1 MNSKANMEFTLFLNT
16 KYRITMSLSLALGD
30 DSIHLLKS
38 FESNKKVFDEVTGHI
53 RDSAAEHGL
62 TFLEYKQYRGEDG
75 VMVFVEC
82 GKALA
87 AYKKEL
93 IDRGY
98 IGSKITS
105 VVVTEGV
112 EETGIASDYNSHPPA
127 TTKIGENGRV
137 YENYPAILKL
147 A

>member
-1 MNSKANMEFTLFLNT
+1 
-16 KYRITMSLSLALGD
+16 MSLRASLGE
-30 DSIHLLKS
+30 DSTQLLKI
-38 FESNKKVFDEVTGHI
+38 FESDKKVFDEVTGNI
-53 RDSAAEHGL
+53 RDSAAKHGL
-62 TFLEYKQYRGEDG
+62 TFLEYKRYRGEDG
-75 VMVFVEC
+75 LMVFVDC

-98 IGSKITS
+98 VGSKITS
-105 VVVTEGV
+105 VVVTDGV
-112 EETGIASDYNSHPPA
+112 EKTGIASDFNSHPPA

>member
-1 MNSKANMEFTLFLNT
+1 MNSKENMKFTLFLNT

-30 DSIHLLKS
+30 DSVHLLET
-38 FESNKKVFDEVTGHI
+38 FESDKKVFDEVTEHI
-53 RDSAAEHGL
+53 RDSAAKHGL
-62 TFLEYKQYRGEDG
+62 TFLEYKRYRGEDG
-75 VMVFVEC
+75 LMVFVEC
-82 GKALA
+82 GKALT

-98 IGSKITS
+98 TGSKITT

>member
-1 MNSKANMEFTLFLNT
+1 MNSKANMKFTLFLNT

-30 DSIHLLKS
+30 DSIHLLET
-38 FESNKKVFDEVTGHI
+38 FESDKKVFDEVIGNI
-53 RDSAAEHGL
+53 RDNAAKHGL
-62 TFLEYKQYRGEDG
+62 TFLEYKRYRGEDG
-75 VMVFVEC
+75 VMVFVDC
-82 GKALA
+82 GKALT

-98 IGSKITS
+98 VGSKITT

-127 TTKIGENGRV
+127 TTKIGENGRI
-137 YENYPAILKL
+137 YENYPAVLKL

>member
-16 KYRITMSLSLALGD
+16 KYRITMSLGAVVGD
-30 DSIHLLKS
+30 DSIHLLKT
-38 FESNKKVFDEVTGHI
+38 FESNKKVFDEVTEHMK
-53 RDSAAEHGL
+53 DSAAEHGM

-93 IDRGY
+93 IDSGY
-98 IGSKITS
+98 VGSKITS
-105 VVVTEGV
+105 VVVTDGV
-112 EETGIASDYNSHPPA
+112 EGTGITNDFNSHPPA
-127 TTKIGENGRV
+127 TTKIGENG
-137 YENYPAILKL
+137 
-147 A
+147 

>member
-30 DSIHLLKS
+30 DSIHLLET
-38 FESNKKVFDEVTGHI
+38 FESDKKVFDEVTGGI
-53 RDSAAEHGL
+53 RDSAAKHGL
-62 TFLEYKQYRGEDG
+62 TFLEYKRYRGEDG
-75 VMVFVEC
+75 LMVFVDC
-82 GKALA
+82 GKALT

-98 IGSKITS
+98 AGSKITT

-112 EETGIASDYNSHPPA
+112 EETGIASDFNSHPPA
-127 TTKIGENGRV
+127 TTKIGENGRI
-137 YENYPAILKL
+137 YENYPAVLKL

>member
-30 DSIHLLKS
+30 DSVHLLET
-38 FESNKKVFDEVTGHI
+38 FESDKKVFDEVTEHI
-53 RDSAAEHGL
+53 RDSAAKHGL
-62 TFLEYKQYRGEDG
+62 TFLEYKRYRGEDG
-75 VMVFVEC
+75 LMVFVEC
-82 GKALA
+82 GKALT

-98 IGSKITS
+98 VGSKITS

>member
-1 MNSKANMEFTLFLNT
+1 
-16 KYRITMSLSLALGD
+16 MSLRASLEE
-30 DSIHLLKS
+30 DSTQLLKI
-38 FESNKKVFDEVTGHI
+38 FESDKKVFDEVTGNI
-53 RDSAAEHGL
+53 RDSAAKHGL
-62 TFLEYKQYRGEDG
+62 TFLEYKRYRGEDG
-75 VMVFVEC
+75 VLVFVEC
-82 GKALA
+82 EKALT

-105 VVVTEGV
+105 VVVTDGV
-112 EETGIASDYNSHPPA
+112 EKTGIASDFNSHPPA

>member
-1 MNSKANMEFTLFLNT
+1 MEFTLFLNT
-16 KYRITMSLSLALGD
+16 KYRITMSLGAALGE
-30 DSIHLLKS
+30 DSIDIMKI
-38 FESNKKVFDEVTGHI
+38 FESDKKVFDELIENVIDNT
-53 RDSAAEHGL
+53 AKYGL
-62 TFLEYKQYRGEDG
+62 TFLEYKLYHGEE
-75 VMVFVEC
+75 VMMVFVEC

-87 AYKKEL
+87 AYEKEI

-112 EETGIASDYNSHPPA
+112 EETGIASDYNRHPPA

-147 A
+147 V

>member
-16 KYRITMSLSLALGD
+16 KYRITMSLRASLGE
-30 DSIHLLKS
+30 DSTQLLKI
-38 FESNKKVFDEVTGHI
+38 FESDKKVFDEVTGNI
-53 RDSAAEHGL
+53 RDSAAKHGL
-62 TFLEYKQYRGEDG
+62 TFLEYKRYRGEDG
-75 VMVFVEC
+75 VLVFVEC
-82 GKALA
+82 EKALA

-93 IDRGY
+93 IDRDY

-105 VVVTEGV
+105 VVVTDGV
-112 EETGIASDYNSHPPA
+112 EKTGIASDFNSHPPA

>member
-1 MNSKANMEFTLFLNT
+1 
-16 KYRITMSLSLALGD
+16 MSLSLALGD
-30 DSIHLLKS
+30 DSVHLLET
-38 FESNKKVFDEVTGHI
+38 FESDKKVFDEVTEHI
-53 RDSAAEHGL
+53 RDSAAKHGL

-98 IGSKITS
+98 VGSKITS
-105 VVVTEGV
+105 VVVTEAV
-112 EETGIASDYNSHPPA
+112 EETGIASDFNAHPPA

>member
-1 MNSKANMEFTLFLNT
+1 MEFTLFLNT
-16 KYRITMSLSLALGD
+16 KYRITMSLGAALGD

-38 FESNKKVFDEVTGHI
+38 FESDKKVFDEVTGHI
-53 RDSAAEHGL
+53 RDSAEKHGL
-62 TFLEYKQYRGEDG
+62 TFLEYKRYRGEDG
-75 VMVFVEC
+75 LMVFVEC

-98 IGSKITS
+98 VGSKITS

-112 EETGIASDYNSHPPA
+112 EETGIASDFNAHPPA

>member
-16 KYRITMSLSLALGD
+16 KYRITMSLRASLEE
-30 DSIHLLKS
+30 DSTQLLKI
-38 FESNKKVFDEVTGHI
+38 FESDKKVFDEVTGNI
-53 RDSAAEHGL
+53 RDSAAKHGL
-62 TFLEYKQYRGEDG
+62 TFLEYKRYRGEDG
-75 VMVFVEC
+75 VLVFVEC
-82 GKALA
+82 EKALT

-105 VVVTEGV
+105 VVVTDGV
-112 EETGIASDYNSHPPA
+112 EKTGIASDFNSHPPA

>member
-16 KYRITMSLSLALGD
+16 KYRITMSLGAALGD
-30 DSIHLLKS
+30 DSIHLLET
-38 FESNKKVFDEVTGHI
+38 FESDKKVFDEVTGHI
-53 RDSAAEHGL
+53 RDSAAKHGL
-62 TFLEYKQYRGEDG
+62 TFLEYKRYRGEDG
-75 VMVFVEC
+75 LMVFVDC

-98 IGSKITS
+98 VGSKITS
-105 VVVTEGV
+105 VVVTEAV
-112 EETGIASDYNSHPPA
+112 EGTGITSDFNSHPPA

>member
-1 MNSKANMEFTLFLNT
+1 MNSNANMEFTLFLNT
-16 KYRITMSLSLALGD
+16 KYRITMSLRASLGE
-30 DSIHLLKS
+30 SIHLMKTI
-38 FESNKKVFDEVTGHI
+38 ESDKKVFDEVTRGI
-53 RDSAAEHGL
+53 KDSVAKHGL
-62 TFLEYKQYRGEDG
+62 SFLEYKRYPGEDG
-75 VMVFVEC
+75 VLVFVEC
-82 GKALA
+82 EKALT

-105 VVVTEGV
+105 VVVTDGV
-112 EETGIASDYNSHPPA
+112 EKTGIASDRDAHPPA
-127 TTKIGENGRV
+127 TTRKGENGRI

>member
-1 MNSKANMEFTLFLNT
+1 
-16 KYRITMSLSLALGD
+16 MSLSLALGD
-30 DSIHLLKS
+30 DSMQLLKT
-38 FESNKKVFDEVTGHI
+38 FESDKKVFDEVTEHI
-53 RDSAAEHGL
+53 RDSAAKHGL
-62 TFLEYKQYRGEDG
+62 TFLEYKRYRGEDG

>member
-1 MNSKANMEFTLFLNT
+1 
-16 KYRITMSLSLALGD
+16 MSLGDALGD
-30 DSIHLLKS
+30 DSIHLLET
-38 FESNKKVFDEVTGHI
+38 FESDKKVFDEVTGHI
-53 RDSAAEHGL
+53 RDSVAKHGL
-62 TFLEYKQYRGEDG
+62 TFLEYKRYRGEDG
-75 VMVFVEC
+75 LMVFVEC
-82 GKALA
+82 GKALT

-98 IGSKITS
+98 VGSKITS
-105 VVVTEGV
+105 VVVTEAV
-112 EETGIASDYNSHPPA
+112 EETGIASDFNSHPPA

>member
-16 KYRITMSLSLALGD
+16 KYRITMSLGVALGD

-38 FESNKKVFDEVTGHI
+38 FESDKKVFDEVTGHI

-82 GKALA
+82 VKALA

-112 EETGIASDYNSHPPA
+112 EGTGIANDFNAHPPA

-137 YENYPAILKL
+137 YENYPAVLKL

>member
-16 KYRITMSLSLALGD
+16 KYRITMNLGAAVGD

-53 RDSAAEHGL
+53 KDSAAEHGL

-82 GKALA
+82 GKALT

-98 IGSKITS
+98 VGSKITS

-112 EETGIASDYNSHPPA
+112 EESGIASDFNSHPPA

>member
-16 KYRITMSLSLALGD
+16 KYRITMSLGAALGD

-62 TFLEYKQYRGEDG
+62 TFLEYKRYRGEDG
-75 VMVFVEC
+75 LMVFVEC

-93 IDRGY
+93 IDSGY

-105 VVVTEGV
+105 VVVTDGV
-112 EETGIASDYNSHPPA
+112 EETGITNDFNSHPPA

-137 YENYPAILKL
+137 YENYPAVLKL

>member
-30 DSIHLLKS
+30 DSIHLLET
-38 FESNKKVFDEVTGHI
+38 FESDKKVFDEVTGHI
-53 RDSAAEHGL
+53 RDSAAKHGL
-62 TFLEYKQYRGEDG
+62 TFLEYKRYRGEDG
-75 VMVFVEC
+75 LMVFVEC
-82 GKALA
+82 GKALT

-98 IGSKITS
+98 VGSKITS

-112 EETGIASDYNSHPPA
+112 EETGIASDFNSHPPA

>member
-1 MNSKANMEFTLFLNT
+1 MNSKASMEFTLFLNT
-16 KYRITMSLSLALGD
+16 KYRITMSLRASLGE
-30 DSIHLLKS
+30 DSTQLLKI
-38 FESNKKVFDEVTGHI
+38 FESDKKVFDEVTGNI
-53 RDSAAEHGL
+53 RDSAAKHGL
-62 TFLEYKQYRGEDG
+62 TFLEYKRYRGEDG
-75 VMVFVEC
+75 VLVFVEC
-82 GKALA
+82 EKALA

-105 VVVTEGV
+105 VVVTDGV
-112 EETGIASDYNSHPPA
+112 EKTGIASDFNSHPPA

>member
-16 KYRITMSLSLALGD
+16 KYRITMNLGAAVGD
-30 DSIHLLKS
+30 DSIHLLKT
-38 FESNKKVFDEVTGHI
+38 FESDKKVFDEVTGHI

-75 VMVFVEC
+75 VMVFVDC

-98 IGSKITS
+98 VGSKITS

-112 EETGIASDYNSHPPA
+112 EGTGIASDYNTHPPA

-137 YENYPAILKL
+137 YENYPAVLKL

>member
-1 MNSKANMEFTLFLNT
+1 MNSKARMEFTLFLNT
-16 KYRITMSLSLALGD
+16 KYRITMSLRASLEE
-30 DSIHLLKS
+30 DSTQLLKI
-38 FESNKKVFDEVTGHI
+38 FESDKKVFDEVTGNI
-53 RDSAAEHGL
+53 RDSAAKHGL
-62 TFLEYKQYRGEDG
+62 TFLEYKRYRGEDG
-75 VMVFVEC
+75 VLVFVEC
-82 GKALA
+82 EKALT

-105 VVVTEGV
+105 VVVTDGV
-112 EETGIASDYNSHPPA
+112 EKTGIASDFNSHPPA

>member
-1 MNSKANMEFTLFLNT
+1 
-16 KYRITMSLSLALGD
+16 MSLSLALGD
-30 DSIHLLKS
+30 DSIHLLET
-38 FESNKKVFDEVTGHI
+38 FESDKKVFDEVTGHI
-53 RDSAAEHGL
+53 RDSAAKHGL
-62 TFLEYKQYRGEDG
+62 TFLEYKRYRGEDG
-75 VMVFVEC
+75 LMVFVEC
-82 GKALA
+82 GKALT

-98 IGSKITS
+98 VGSKITS

-137 YENYPAILKL
+137 YENYPAVLKL

>member
-30 DSIHLLKS
+30 DSIHLLET
-38 FESNKKVFDEVTGHI
+38 FESDKKVFDEVTEHI
-53 RDSAAEHGL
+53 RDSAAKHGL
-62 TFLEYKQYRGEDG
+62 TFLEYKRYRGEDG
-75 VMVFVEC
+75 LMVFVEC
-82 GKALA
+82 GKALT

-98 IGSKITS
+98 TGSKITT

>member
-16 KYRITMSLSLALGD
+16 KYRITMNLGAVVGD

-62 TFLEYKQYRGEDG
+62 TFLEYKRYRGEDG
-75 VMVFVEC
+75 VMVFVDC
-82 GKALA
+82 GKALT

-93 IDRGY
+93 IDKGY

-105 VVVTEGV
+105 VVITEAV
-112 EETGIASDYNSHPPA
+112 EESGITNDFNSHPPA
-127 TTKIGENGRV
+127 TTKTGDDGRV
-137 YENYPAILKL
+137 YENYPAILNL
-147 A
+147 

>member
-30 DSIHLLKS
+30 DSIYLLET
-38 FESNKKVFDEVTGHI
+38 FESDKKVFDEVTEHI
-53 RDSAAEHGL
+53 RDSAAKHGL
-62 TFLEYKQYRGEDG
+62 TFLEYKRYRGEDG
-75 VMVFVEC
+75 LMVFVEC
-82 GKALA
+82 GKALT

-98 IGSKITS
+98 VGSKITS
-105 VVVTEGV
+105 VVVTEAV
-112 EETGIASDYNSHPPA
+112 EETGIASDFNAHPPA

>member
-16 KYRITMSLSLALGD
+16 KYRITMNLGAAVGD

-75 VMVFVEC
+75 VMVFVDC

-98 IGSKITS
+98 VGSKITS

-112 EETGIASDYNSHPPA
+112 EGTGIASDFNSHPPA

-137 YENYPAILKL
+137 YENYPAVLKL